1 MTEIFALLLQVSLV
15 VFMAGNLLDMG
26 LRLQLG
32 ATLRGLRNLRFV
44 AWTLIWGFVL
54 GPALALAL
62 TKVIPLAA
70 PYAMGLILIG
80 MTPCA
85 PFLPMVID
93 RARGDLA
100 YTATFMVLTA
110 IATVV
115 FMPFAIP
122 LLIDGLSVSAWRV
135 AKPLLL
141 LIFLPLL
148 IGIAIHHSAPA
159 FAGKL
164 QRPVRALTAVA
175 TLATFVMLLVIYG
188 KDLLGVPGSLA
199 LAAQLLFFSIVAG
212 CSYQFAFG
220 LDRAQRVVLSA
231 GMSTR
236 NLGAAVAPLLSIAEI
251 DQRAIVMV
259 VLSLPVT
266 VIFAMLVAKLT
277 RPERGSSHDHA

>member
-1 MTEIFALLLQVSLV
+1 MFALLLKLSLV

-26 LRLQLG
+26 LRLPIG

-44 AWTLIWGFVL
+44 AWTLVFGFVL
-54 GPALALAL
+54 GPALALAI
-62 TKVIPLAA
+62 TKVIPLAP

-85 PFLPMVID
+85 PFLPMIID

-110 IATVV
+110 LATVV

-122 LLIDGLSVSAWRV
+122 LLIDGLSVSAWRI

-148 IGIAIHHSAPA
+148 IGIAIHHAAPA
-159 FAGKL
+159 MASKL

-212 CSYQFAFG
+212 CSFQFAVG
-220 LDRAQRVVLSA
+220 LDHAQRVVLSA
-231 GMSTR
+231 GMATR

-266 VIFAMLVAKLT
+266 VVFAMLVAALT
-277 RPERGSSHDHA
+277 RRERAAGNDHA

>member
-1 MTEIFALLLQVSLV
+1 MTETFALLLKVSLV

-26 LRLQLG
+26 LRLPIG

-44 AWTLIWGFVL
+44 AWVLIWGFVF
-54 GPALALAL
+54 GPALALAI
-62 TKVIPLAA
+62 TKLIPLAP

-85 PFLPMVID
+85 PFLPMIID
-93 RARGDLA
+93 RAKGDLA

-110 IATVV
+110 VATVV

-122 LLIDGLSVSAWRV
+122 LLIDGLSVSAWRI

-141 LIFLPLL
+141 LIFLPMA
-148 IGIAIHHSAPA
+148 IGIAIHQTAPA
-159 FAGKL
+159 IADRM
-164 QRPVRALTAVA
+164 QRPVKLLTSAA
-175 TLATFVMLLVIYG
+175 TLATFVLILVIYG

-199 LAAQLLFFSIVAG
+199 LAAQLLFFSIVTG
-212 CSYQFAFG
+212 CAYHLAFG
-220 LDRAQRVVLSA
+220 LDHAQRVVLSA
-231 GMSTR
+231 GMATR

-259 VLSLPVT
+259 VLSLPVA
-266 VIFAMLVAKLT
+266 VVFAMLVAALT
-277 RPERGSSHDHA
+277 RKEHAAGNDHA

>member
-1 MTEIFALLLQVSLV
+1 VTETFALLLKVSLV

-26 LRLQLG
+26 LRLEVG

-44 AWTLIWGFVL
+44 AWTLVWGFVL
-54 GPALALAL
+54 GPALALAI
-62 TKVIPLAA
+62 TKVIPLAP

-110 IATVV
+110 FATVV

-122 LLIDGLSVSAWRV
+122 LLIDGLSVSAWRI

-141 LIFLPLL
+141 LIFLPLA
-148 IGIAIHHSAPA
+148 IGIAIHQAAPA
-159 FAGKL
+159 IARKL
-164 QRPVRALTAVA
+164 QPPVKLLTAVA
-175 TLATFVMLLVIYG
+175 TLATFAMILVIYG

-199 LAAQLLFFSIVAG
+199 LAAQLLFFSIVTG
-212 CSYQFAFG
+212 CAYRFAFG
-220 LDRAQRVVLSA
+220 LDDAQRVVLSA
-231 GMSTR
+231 GMATR
-236 NLGAAVAPLLSIAEI
+236 NLGAAVAPLLSIVEI

-266 VIFAMLVAKLT
+266 LVFAMLVAVVT
-277 RPERGSSHDHA
+277 RKESAAGNDHA